1 MYRRALSERVKLEP
15 LSSDDDDD
23 DSQSSSS
30 SSSSSGRSSA
40 SSSNDEVPGDAAA
53 TAGRSR
59 ASSSVGHHATNGNT
73 AAAAATR
80 VAGSTAKGSKTLNKG
95 RWDKEEDERLKR
107 SVQAL
112 GTHDWAAVAQ
122 CFPDRSDVQC
132 QQRWHKVVNPD
143 LVKGSWSKEED
154 EKVVELVKRYGPKKW
169 TLIAKHLRGRIGK
182 QCRERWHNHL
192 NPAIKKCAWTE
203 EEEQIIFRYHEM
215 WGNQWAKIAKL
226 LPGRTDNAIKNH
238 WNSTLKKR
246 VESEDGGFVEPPRKK
261 SSSKET
267 VSSAAACTSSS
278 AHRTVPERRA
288 KPHSAVVKQEP
299 KQPMACIKQE
309 YGVSYPLAQE
319 YPTYP
324 SAGLVA
330 AADDSLRQRVT
341 RSSQQS
347 LWQPEDF
354 AAALSTTG
362 GTAAEVLV
370 PVVVKMEAVSPPR
383 EEEYIDIND
392 LLSPLKDI
400 NVEELESATARSP
413 IVGTDSNGSFGQ
425 LTALDLVEG
434 TGVTPHVTPVKFSV
448 GCRKEA
454 GGDQRLLRDLTNISS
469 SVCAVS
475 ELPPVVSSSTSLG
488 GSNGGGGNSSRLVTP
503 PILRRGKR
511 RRLRSSQ
518 SHESDYSHLEAD
530 STTFDEVSTQVEEI
544 EVDIEG
550 FPSMHQARAS
560 HMLVVPMA
568 EQQHTLLRS
577 MRDQRGSLLAGQ
589 RGRQETTPKKSLPFS
604 PSQFLNNPT
613 LPSMCQMGALQ
624 RTSTPVRSGNIPHPH
639 ASIHDCPPRQSP
651 TRNSGSERLHTP
663 KLRRLENVESN
674 LPRTP
679 TPFKNALAE
688 LEKKGGPIEH
698 LPETPSL
705 NLDDIGD
712 LLGNVEHGA
721 YTVVGDVVVKRRGN
735 KENLS
740 PSKRVRKALHET
752 WSTPGEIAVP
762 GLVTAGMAPL
772 EPETF
777 ILPETPSKSLLGDS
791 SVLFSPPSIIRETL
805 PDEVS
810 VPINTNCHGPYAAAS
825 HLLARPP
832 KQPRAILPC
841 KLRSPSSSSSATT
854 ATISSYST
862 TRMALHHLF
871 VEGTPPRRV
880 RLQPQLD
887 KISAL
892 VCGKTPDQIELTRQA
907 REWIRSNVK
916 PRSLDL

>member
-23 DSQSSSS
+23 DSRSS

-40 SSSNDEVPGDAAA
+40 SSSNDDGPGDAAG
-53 TAGRSR
+53 AGRSR
-59 ASSSVGHHATNGNT
+59 ASSSVGHHATSGN
-73 AAAAATR
+73 AAAGAATR

-95 RWDKEEDERLKR
+95 RWDKEEDDRLKR

-112 GTHDWAAVAQ
+112 GTHDWAAVAR

-203 EEEQIIFRYHEM
+203 EEEQIIFSYHEM

-261 SSSKET
+261 SSGKET
-267 VSSAAACTSSS
+267 VSSSAACPSSS
-278 AHRTVPERRA
+278 AHRTGRRKTTVHQGGNRRQSRRVPERRA

-299 KQPMACIKQE
+299 KQPMACVKQE
-309 YGVSYPLAQE
+309 YAISYSQVQE

-324 SAGLVA
+324 SVGLIT
-330 AADDSLRQRVT
+330 AADDGLRPRVT

-362 GTAAEVLV
+362 GTVVEALV
-370 PVVVKMEAVSPPR
+370 PVVIKTEAASPPR

-413 IVGTDSNGSFGQ
+413 IVGSDSNGSFGQ

-448 GCRKEA
+448 GCRKDAAAEH
-454 GGDQRLLRDLTNISS
+454 RLLRDLTNIP
-469 SVCAVS
+469 SVCTVS
-475 ELPPVVSSSTSLG
+475 EMPPVVSSSTSLS
-488 GSNGGGGNSSRLVTP
+488 GSNSGGGNSSRLVTP

-518 SHESDYSHLEAD
+518 SHDSDYSHLEAD
-530 STTFDEVSTQVEEI
+530 STTFDEVAISTEVEEI
-544 EVDIEG
+544 EVDVEG
-550 FPSMHQARAS
+550 FPSMHQAKAAGGG
-560 HMLVVPMA
+560 MLVVPMA
-568 EQQHTLLRS
+568 EQHALLRGV
-577 MRDQRGSLLAGQ
+577 RDQRGSLLAGQ

-613 LPSMCQMGALQ
+613 LPNMCPMGGPQ

-639 ASIHDCPPRQSP
+639 ASIHEFPPRQSP
-651 TRNSGSERLHTP
+651 TKNNGSEPLHTP
-663 KLRRLENVESN
+663 KLRRLENVDSN

-712 LLGNVEHGA
+712 LLGNVEHGT
-721 YTVVGDVVVKRRGN
+721 YTIVGDVVVKRRGN
-735 KENLS
+735 KE
-740 PSKRVRKALHET
+740 
-752 WSTPGEIAVP
+752 VP
-762 GLVTAGMAPL
+762 Y
-772 EPETF
+772 
-777 ILPETPSKSLLGDS
+777 
-791 SVLFSPPSIIRETL
+791 
-805 PDEVS
+805 
-810 VPINTNCHGPYAAAS
+810 PIEFCTNIY
-825 HLLARPP
+825 
-832 KQPRAILPC
+832 
-841 KLRSPSSSSSATT
+841 
-854 ATISSYST
+854 
-862 TRMALHHLF
+862 
-871 VEGTPPRRV
+871 
-880 RLQPQLD
+880 
-887 KISAL
+887 
-892 VCGKTPDQIELTRQA
+892 
-907 REWIRSNVK
+907 
-916 PRSLDL
+916 